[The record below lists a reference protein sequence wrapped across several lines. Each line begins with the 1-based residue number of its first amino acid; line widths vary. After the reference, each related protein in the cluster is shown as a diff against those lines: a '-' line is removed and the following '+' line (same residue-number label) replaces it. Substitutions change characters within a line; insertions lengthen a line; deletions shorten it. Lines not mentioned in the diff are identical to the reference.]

1 MDEQASNIFN
11 FTPAH
16 SILPLETIGKGFC
29 GSVWSAP
36 TSNLA
41 IKRED
46 GGPGRSITHEHT
58 MHRHIIQSLDTYSTS
73 RLRLNIPHYEGFLK
87 HDATAWDQ
95 MLPRFPTGYTGCN
108 ALISEKIPPLSRDV
122 RKLLAQKF
130 HPDVDADEI
139 ADSSTNSHCL
149 VRPYLGRR
157 KLQSTERSQDRP
169 RMRFFSLRNFPLHV
183 DQMEA
188 LGMEL
193 HGYAVAMAEA
203 LAFLHWT
210 AKVDANDVEFVLA
223 APRTLESSL
232 SEEPS
237 KSTLGPAGFHSDAFG
252 SHAMWILDFDCCRM
266 MTMDTNGIK
275 QACRSF
281 WRNDPYYPR
290 PGRHNIQDKELWAT
304 FRSQFLKSSD
314 DILEGEEN
322 NVRRLPLQLIESIEE
337 TKGRFTKGTD
347 FW

>member
-1 MDEQASNIFN
+1 MNEQ
-11 FTPAH
+11 TPKTFKLTTAH
-16 SILPLETIGKGFC
+16 STLPLEAIDKGFC

-36 TSNLA
+36 TSTLA

-46 GGPGRSITHEHT
+46 GGPGRSITNEYT
-58 MHRHIIQSLDTYSTS
+58 MRRHIIQSLDMDNTS
-73 RLRLNIPHYEGFLK
+73 RLRLNIPHCEGFLN
-87 HDATAWDQ
+87 HNATAWDQ
-95 MLPRFPTGYTGCN
+95 MLPRFPAGYTGCN
-108 ALISEKIPPLSRDV
+108 ALISEKVPQLSRDV

-130 HPDVDADEI
+130 HPNMDPDEI
-139 ADSSTNSHCL
+139 ADSSTNSHCI
-149 VRPYLGRR
+149 
-157 KLQSTERSQDRP
+157 
-169 RMRFFSLRNFPLHV
+169 
-183 DQMEA
+183 MET

-203 LAFLHWT
+203 LAFLHRS

-223 APRTLESSL
+223 APRRPQTCIG
-232 SEEPS
+232 EEPS
-237 KSTLGPAGFHSDAFG
+237 KSNMGPTNFHSDAFG

-290 PGRHNIQDKELWAT
+290 PGSDNIQDKELWAT
-304 FRSQFLKSSD
+304 FRIQFLKSSD
-314 DILEGEEN
+314 SILEGQGEDM
-322 NVRRLPLQLIESIEE
+322 RRLPLQLIESIEE

>member
-1 MDEQASNIFN
+1 MDEQTPNTLK
-11 FTPAH
+11 FTIAH
-16 SILPLETIGKGFC
+16 STLPLEAIGKGFC
-29 GSVWSAP
+29 GSVWSAG
-36 TSNLA
+36 SLA

-46 GGPGRSITHEHT
+46 GGPGRSIAHEYT
-58 MHRHIIQSLDTYSTS
+58 MHRHIIQSLDST
-73 RLRLNIPHYEGFLK
+73 RHLNVPHCEGFLK

-130 HPDVDADEI
+130 HPDVNPDEI

-149 VRPYLGRR
+149 ARPYLGRR
-157 KLQSTERSQDRP
+157 KLRNADTNQDRP
-169 RMRFFSLRNFPLHV
+169 RLRFFSLRNFPLHV
-183 DQMEA
+183 DQMET
-188 LGMEL
+188 LNLDLE
-193 HGYAVAMAEA
+193 GYAVAMAEA
-203 LAFLHWT
+203 LAFLHWS
-210 AKVDANDVEFVLA
+210 AKVDANDVECVLANPRECQSSPSA
-223 APRTLESSL
+223 APRKSS
-232 SEEPS
+232 
-237 KSTLGPAGFHSDAFG
+237 LGPAGFHSDEFG

-266 MTMDTNGIK
+266 MTMDDNGIK

-290 PGRHNIQDKELWAT
+290 PGSNDAKDQELWAI
-304 FRSQFLKSSD
+304 FRNHFLMASES
-314 DILEGEEN
+314 ILEGDEED
-322 NVRRLPLQLIESIEE
+322 VRRLPLKLMECIEE